1 MIELDPF
8 TRLYSKPKA
17 TATERELAEIGTLWG
32 KLNGRADN
40 QTPAVRRSYAFTI
53 VTPIASLLSGETIAT
68 FEAVILSLPQAS
80 AHSRHPFW
88 HSVYSQTWTV
98 RALLLVAHQSA
109 TQTSSCLR
117 SRTLSGNVPLTDWD
131 IRSFQRTTSAAAV
144 LLQS

>member
-53 VTPIASLLSGETIAT
+53 VTPIASLLSGE
-68 FEAVILSLPQAS
+68 ILVAAMRSDR
-80 AHSRHPFW
+80 RHPPQFT
-88 HSVYSQTWTV
+88 HARV
-98 RALLLVAHQSA
+98 RLLV
-109 TQTSSCLR
+109 TSECR
-117 SRTLSGNVPLTDWD
+117 P
-131 IRSFQRTTSAAAV
+131 
-144 LLQS
+144 